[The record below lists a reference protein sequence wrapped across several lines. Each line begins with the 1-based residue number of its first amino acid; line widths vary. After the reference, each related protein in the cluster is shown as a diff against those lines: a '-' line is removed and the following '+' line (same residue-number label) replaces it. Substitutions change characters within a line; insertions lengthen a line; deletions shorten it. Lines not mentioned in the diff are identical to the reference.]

1 MNAKYSVRT
10 VFYASAPDP
19 GERVRV
25 RGVCV
30 SGGGGIHENCQYL
43 SFGFKPKS
51 QNQNKIISK

>member
-19 GERVRV
+19 VERVRV

-30 SGGGGIHENCQYL
+30 GRGGGM
-43 SFGFKPKS
+43 
-51 QNQNKIISK
+51 KIVNI